1 GAEAPAA
8 AFGKT
13 ASVDF
18 ASAGYKIDFEIA
30 FENRVLKKAR
40 DRFRGKREMP
50 RDCDGIRR
58 KKALKRKKASEESP
72 FKCYTVI
79 MSPAPPEKKYR
90 GRKRVSGTYE
100 FS

>member
-1 GAEAPAA
+1 
-8 AFGKT
+8 
-13 ASVDF
+13 
-18 ASAGYKIDFEIA
+18 
-30 FENRVLKKAR
+30 
-40 DRFRGKREMP
+40 MP